1 MKSAACF
8 VVVALCAGRLAAQHD
23 HPAPPP
29 GRGDTVQPRAGGMM
43 GHMAPGGMPM
53 GMRMEGMPMH
63 GAAMVFAPQHLLE
76 RRDKLG
82 LSPQQVARLEALR
95 DATRVAHDRAATAAR
110 LAGDSL
116 GAALGATTPDT
127 ALARRLFRAHH
138 DAMGE
143 AHWVMLR
150 ASAQAKAL
158 LTDAQRGRVEGWADA
173 MQEHHMGMDP
183 DRP

>member
-1 MKSAACF
+1 MKSVACF
-8 VVVALCAGRLAAQHD
+8 VVAALCAAPLAAQHD

-29 GRGDTVQPRAGGMM
+29 GRGDSVPPRAGGMM
-43 GHMAPGGMPM
+43 GHMAPGGMQM
-53 GMRMEGMPMH
+53 GMPMAEMPMH
-63 GAAMVFAPQHLLE
+63 EAAMAFAPQHLLD

-82 LSPQQVARLEALR
+82 LSAQQVARLEALR
-95 DATRVAHDRAATAAR
+95 EATRVAHDRAATAAR

-127 ALARRLFRAHH
+127 VLARRLFRAHH

-143 AHWVMLR
+143 AHWIMLR
-150 ASAQAKAL
+150 ASAQAKGL

-173 MQEHHMGMDP
+173 MREHHMGAQP
-183 DRP
+183 DRH